1 MCKEGQTDT
10 GPDRSESAPLAMA
23 HAADFHIQ
31 VVPATALAKL
41 AARAEREREKKKMMR
56 ERERERRER
65 EEREREKERERE
77 RERERALL
85 GNNVHSITGGAGCG
99 PVTGTAC

>member
-65 EEREREKERERE
+65 EERERERERE
-77 RERERALL
+77 
-85 GNNVHSITGGAGCG
+85 GSIRKQCPFGAGCG